1 MLAYLVAIS
10 AMLFAGL
17 SALTLFHAVRH
28 FDPPEA
34 VSSTERVAADHTLAA

>member
-10 AMLFAGL
+10 TMLFAGL
-17 SALTLFHAVRH
+17 SALTLFHVVRH

-34 VSSTERVAADHTLAA
+34 VSSRARVAADQTLAA